1 MPAAIKASKVDS
13 SLAGKSSKADASLD
27 VESGSAGSE
36 PPSPSAADFGNGGN
50 TRGRARRRTVAV
62 TLQRVTFDVTE
73 GRGRKRHWRRL
84 LDNVTAAVLPG
95 ELVAVLGPSGSG

>member
-1 MPAAIKASKVDS
+1 MPAAIKASKGDS

-36 PPSPSAADFGNGGN
+36 PPSPSAAGLGFGNGG
-50 TRGRARRRTVAV
+50 GVARRTVAV
-62 TLQRVTFDVTE
+62 TLQHVTFDVTE

-84 LDNVTAAVLPG
+84 LDDVTAAVLPG